1 MTSIV
6 KAEEQVLEFWKQD
19 NSFVKSNLS
28 KANKFI
34 FFEGPPFAT
43 GLPHYGH
50 VLAGLIK
57 DTVCRWACQNGNSV
71 QRIATWDSHGLPI
84 EYEIEKAHG
93 IKTKQDILSLGK
105 SCPADLQPSLT
116 GVPAYNSACKSIVL
130 RYSNQ
135 WKDIIGRLGRW
146 IDWDSNIKTMDLA
159 YMEKVWSIFASI
171 YSQGLIYEDFKVMP
185 YSNACTTP
193 LSNFEAG
200 SNYQTVNDQ
209 TVVVKFRSNDNN
221 IHFLVW
227 TTTPWTLPANQAL
240 CVNPNLEYVE
250 VCIKHNQEH
259 FILSA
264 KLVDSVLKTQ
274 DYTIIRKL
282 MGSELVGLEYIN
294 LFDPTKIQRVYGDS
308 YVNEESGTGIVHLA
322 PGFGED
328 DYRVCKANGFGPGD
342 ICIPIDESGF
352 FLSNVVPEQI
362 RGLSIKDSFKPIC
375 SKLKDSN
382 ALFDTFQFTHSYP
395 FCWRSDTP
403 LIYKAVSSWFLKV
416 SDIKDKLIE
425 ASEKTNWVPQNIR
438 DNRFHNWLADAR
450 DWCLSRNRYWGTPIP
465 IWKSECGK
473 VLVIS
478 SVAELEQLGGL
489 EPGTITDLHREH
501 IDHIVI
507 IRDEIE
513 YRRIDAVLDCWF
525 ESGSI
530 PFVLNP
536 DIPNPCADFIAEG
549 LDQTRGWF
557 YTLLVISTC
566 LTGQAPFKNVIVNGI
581 VNASDGKKMAKRLK
595 NYPDPLEVVNTYGSD
610 ALRFYL
616 ITSVASKAE
625 SIKFKEEEV
634 RGVMQ
639 NIILPL
645 SNSFAFYF
653 EYETK
658 FKLGSDFTT
667 NLVESSNPLDH
678 WVLDLAEKF
687 VCKLQGFYSSYT
699 LQPIYNLLLEYIDK
713 LNNGYLRLN
722 REHLKSSLSS
732 LLVFRYVLELSILH
746 LAPVLPFLTEW
757 YNLKLGSIQSIHCK
771 EFGSVM
777 LPDQIPWINPTYV
790 TQSAYLLELIG
801 MIRGLRGNLP
811 RKRPIKRAIIKVLP
825 EMFPMVSTQS
835 MQSFISGETN
845 IMELVITQYVPDEK
859 VYSIKPNYKVLGPR
873 TKLVVPVLK
882 NISQTQAVQL
892 VNTGSVQING
902 IEVMLGDVLVDVSIP
917 SEPGLVSGTNDEL
930 QLSISLDLTQDEQT
944 AQVFVAKCVAREI
957 QQLRKDVGLHPW
969 DPIKLLY
976 MSDLELGQ
984 TQLEIIQKSTGYPLE
999 KIISWGLDD
1008 QVQRKLISVDGCDIE
1023 IGVTKL

>member
-1 MTSIV
+1 MVSIV
-6 KAEEQVLEFWKQD
+6 KAEEEVLKFWNDD
-19 NSFVKSNLS
+19 NSFVKSNQNS
-28 KANKFI
+28 KSKFI

-93 IKTKQDILSLGK
+93 IKTKQDILSLG
-105 SCPADLQPSLT
+105 
-116 GVPAYNSACKSIVL
+116 VPAYNSACKSIVL
-130 RYSNQ
+130 RYSDQ

-146 IDWDSNIKTMDLA
+146 IDWDSNIKTMDRV
-159 YMEKVWSIFASI
+159 YMEKVWSVFGSI

-193 LSNFEAG
+193 LSNFEAS

-209 TVVVKFRSNDNN
+209 TVVVKFRSKTSN
-221 IHFLVW
+221 INFLVW

-240 CVNPNLEYVE
+240 CVNPSLEYLQVE
-250 VCIKHNQEH
+250 HNQE
-259 FILSA
+259 FYFLSE
-264 KLVDSVLKTQ
+264 KLVDSVFKSKQ
-274 DYTIIRKL
+274 YNIIRKL
-282 MGSELVGLEYIN
+282 KGSELVGLEYLD
-294 LFDPTKIQRVYGDS
+294 LFDPTKSHSVFGDN

-328 DYRVCKANGFGPGD
+328 DYRVCKSNGYKPQD

-352 FLSNVVPEQI
+352 FLNNVVPQEI
-362 RGLSIKDSFKPIC
+362 KGLSIKESIKPIC
-375 SKLKDSN
+375 LMLKDSN
-382 ALFDTFQFTHSYP
+382 LLFDTFQFTHSYP

-416 SDIKDKLIE
+416 SDIKDKLIK

-465 IWKSECGK
+465 IWKSECNK
-473 VLVIS
+473 VIVIN
-478 SVAELEQLGGL
+478 SVEELEQLAGL

-507 IRDEIE
+507 IKDGIQYKRIE
-513 YRRIDAVLDCWF
+513 AVLDCWF

-595 NYPDPLEVVNTYGSD
+595 NYPDPLEVVNKYGSD

-645 SNSFAFYF
+645 TNSFAFYF

-658 FKLGSDFTT
+658 FKLSSQTT
-667 NLVESSNPLDH
+667 DKLIESSNPLDH
-678 WVLDLAEKF
+678 WVLDLASKF
-687 VCKLQGFYSSYT
+687 VSKLQEFYSSYT
-699 LQPIYNLLLEYIDK
+699 LQPINNLLLEYIDK

-722 REHLKSSLSS
+722 REHLKSSLAS
-732 LLVFRYVLELSILH
+732 LSVFKYVLELSILH
-746 LAPVLPFLTEW
+746 LAPILPFLTEH
-757 YNLKLGSIQSIHCK
+757 YNLKLGSITSIHCK
-771 EFGSVM
+771 QFNTIGLVN
-777 LPDQIPWINPTYV
+777 QITWINSTYV
-790 TQSAYLLELIG
+790 TQSAYLLELID

-811 RKRPIKRAIIKVLP
+811 RKRPIKKAIIKVLP
-825 EMFPMVSTQS
+825 EMFRMVSSES
-835 MQSFISGETN
+835 MQSFISAETN
-845 IMELVITQYVPDEK
+845 IMELIISQYTPTEK
-859 VYSIKPNYKVLGPR
+859 IYSIKPNFKELGSN
-873 TKLVVPVLK
+873 TKIVMPLLK
-882 NISQTQAVQL
+882 MITQTQAAEL
-892 VNTGSVQING
+892 VSTGLVLING
-902 IEVMLGDVLVDVSIP
+902 VKITLNDVLVDVSIP
-917 SEPGLVSGTNDEL
+917 SEPGLVSGTNDDL

-944 AQVFVAKCVAREI
+944 AQVFIAKCIAREI
-957 QQLRKDVGLHPW
+957 QQLRKDAGLHPW
-969 DPIKLLY
+969 EPIRLLY
-976 MSDLELGQ
+976 SSSLELGQ
-984 TQLEIIQKSTGYPLE
+984 FQLNIIQKSTGYPIE
-999 KIISWGLDD
+999 KIASWDIYELSH
-1008 QVQRKLISVDGCDIE
+1008 RKLISVCENNIE
-1023 IGVTKL
+1023 IGVIKLSV

>member
-19 NSFVKSNLS
+19 NSFVKSNLDKS
-28 KANKFI
+28 KKFI

-57 DTVCRWACQNGNSV
+57 DSMCRWACQNGNSV
-71 QRIATWDSHGLPI
+71 ERRATWDSHGLPI
-84 EYEIEKAHG
+84 EYEIEKSFG
-93 IKTKQDILSLGK
+93 IKTKQDILRMGI
-105 SCPADLQPSLT
+105 PE
-116 GVPAYNSACKSIVL
+116 YNSACKSIVL
-130 RYSNQ
+130 RYSDQ

-146 IDWDSNIKTMDLA
+146 IDWDSNIKTMDLE
-159 YMEKVWSIFASI
+159 YMEKVWSVFGSI

-193 LSNFEAG
+193 LSNFEAS

-209 TVVVKFRSNDNN
+209 TVIVKFKCASNSNVN
-221 IHFLVW
+221 FLVW

-240 CVNPNLEYVE
+240 CVNPNLEYLQVE
-250 VCIKHNQEH
+250 HNQEQYY
-259 FILSA
+259 LSA
-264 KLVDSVLKTQ
+264 KLADSVFKTKP
-274 DYTIIRKL
+274 YTVIRKL
-282 MGSELVGLEYIN
+282 MGSELIGLEYLS
-294 LFDPTKIQRVYGDS
+294 LFDPTQTHTIYGDS

-328 DYRVCKANGFGPGD
+328 DYRVCKAHEFKTGD
-342 ICIPIDESGF
+342 ICIPIDESGV
-352 FLSNVVPEQI
+352 FLNTVAPREI
-362 RGLSIKDSFKPIC
+362 RGLPIKDSIKPIC
-375 SKLKDSN
+375 LMLKDLN
-382 ALFDTFQFTHSYP
+382 LLFDSFQYTHSYP

-450 DWCLSRNRYWGTPIP
+450 DWCLSRNRFWGTPIP
-465 IWKSECGK
+465 IWKSQCGK
-473 VLVIS
+473 VIVVNSINQLEQL
-478 SVAELEQLGGL
+478 AELE
-489 EPGTITDLHREH
+489 PGSITDLHREY

-507 IRDEIE
+507 NQDGIE
-513 YRRIDAVLDCWF
+513 YRRIEAVLDCWF

-536 DIPNPCADFIAEG
+536 NTPNPCADFIAEG

-595 NYPDPLEVVNTYGSD
+595 NYPDPLEVVNKYGSD

-645 SNSFAFYF
+645 TNSFAFYF

-658 FKLGSDFTT
+658 FKLNSQTT
-667 NLVESSNPLDH
+667 DKLIESSNPFDH
-678 WVLDLAEKF
+678 WVLDLASKF
-687 VCKLQGFYSSYT
+687 VNKLQEFYSSYT
-699 LQPIYNLLLEYIDK
+699 LQPINNLLLEYIDK

-722 REHLKSSLSS
+722 REHLKTSLASLS
-732 LLVFRYVLELSILH
+732 VFRYVLELSILH
-746 LAPVLPFLTEW
+746 LAPVLPFLTEY
-757 YNLKLGSIQSIHCK
+757 YNLKLDSTTSIHCK
-771 EFGSVM
+771 EFNTIGLVN
-777 LPDQIPWINPTYV
+777 QIPWINSNYV
-790 TQSAYLLELIG
+790 SQSAYLLELIN

-811 RKRPIKRAIIKVLP
+811 RKRPIKKAIIKVLP
-825 EMFPMVSTQS
+825 QMFQLISAKF

-845 IMELVITQYVPDEK
+845 IMELVITQYIPTEK
-859 VYSIKPNYKVLGPR
+859 IYSIKPNFKALGPNTR
-873 TKLVVPVLK
+873 KVVPILK
-882 NISQTQAVQL
+882 MITQGQAAQL
-892 VNTGSVQING
+892 VDTGKVSING
-902 IEVMLGDVLVDVSIP
+902 IEITLNDVIVDVSIP
-917 SEPGLVSGTNDEL
+917 SEPELVSGTNDEL

-944 AQVFVAKCVAREI
+944 TQVFVAKCIAREI
-957 QQLRKDVGLHPW
+957 QQLRKESRLHTW
-969 DPIKLLY
+969 ETIRLLY
-976 MSDLELGQ
+976 TSDIELVQ
-984 TQLEIIQKSTGYPLE
+984 TQLNIIEKSTGYQPE
-999 KIISWGLDD
+999 KITSWDLYD
-1008 QVQRKLISVDGCDIE
+1008 QVQRKKINILDEELE
-1023 IGVTKL
+1023 IGIIRL